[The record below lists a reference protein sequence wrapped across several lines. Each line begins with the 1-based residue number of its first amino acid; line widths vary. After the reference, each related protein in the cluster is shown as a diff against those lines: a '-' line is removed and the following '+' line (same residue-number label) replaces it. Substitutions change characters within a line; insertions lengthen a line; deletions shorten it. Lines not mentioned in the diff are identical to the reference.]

1 MKTTILTVAVA
12 ILSLTSAFSQ
22 QGNFTIGVNG
32 GIPVGDIEEF
42 TTFNLGADV
51 AYRFAISEQFEIG
64 GLAAYSHFFGDSG
77 EDDFG
82 SWEVDDVQ
90 FLPVAASGRFIASS
104 FFAGADVGYAIGINE
119 GNEGA
124 FYYRPHL
131 GYNFGNFGVL
141 ASYSGISRDNFT
153 ISSVNVGIEFK
164 L

>member
-12 ILSLTSAFSQ
+12 IL
-22 QGNFTIGVNG
+22 TIGSVYGQEGSFRIGING

-51 AYRFAISEQFEIG
+51 AYRFGLTEEFEIG
-64 GLAAYSHFFGDSG
+64 GLAAYSHFFGESEEEGDV
-77 EDDFG
+77 

-90 FLPVAASGRFIASS
+90 FLPLAASARFNGSN
-104 FFAGADVGYAIGINE
+104 FFAGADVGYALGINE
-119 GNEGA
+119 GNEGG

-131 GYNFGNFGVL
+131 GYNFGNLGIL
-141 ASYSGISRDNFT
+141 GSYSGISRDGFT
-153 ISSVNVGIEFK
+153 VSTVNVGIEFE